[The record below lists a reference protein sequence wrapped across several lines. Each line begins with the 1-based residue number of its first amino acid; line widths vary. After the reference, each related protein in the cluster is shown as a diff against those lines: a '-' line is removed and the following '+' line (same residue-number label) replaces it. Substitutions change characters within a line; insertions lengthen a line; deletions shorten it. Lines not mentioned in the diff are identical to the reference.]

1 MNSHNR
7 AYLHAPSSSST
18 PVVFGSPVRQTIFL
32 MRLLVT
38 AFFSDACHFPSRW
51 EGSWFQSGVRQ
62 PIVIEHSRLN
72 TKGRCIASEGDKF
85 VVVDE

>member
-1 MNSHNR
+1 MNDRGRGLTSMLPPTLPIWHSDFLLISHIS
-7 AYLHAPSSSST
+7 HAAASFT
-18 PVVFGSPVRQTIFL
+18 
-32 MRLLVT
+32 
-38 AFFSDACHFPSRW
+38 DACRFPIKW

-62 PIVIEHSRLN
+62 PIVIEQSRLS

>member
-1 MNSHNR
+1 M
-7 AYLHAPSSSST
+7 P
-18 PVVFGSPVRQTIFL
+18 
-32 MRLLVT
+32 LLVT
-38 AFFSDACHFPSRW
+38 DSFTEACRFPSKW

-62 PIVIEHSRLN
+62 PIVIEQSRLS

>member
-1 MNSHNR
+1 MPPPTLPMWQSVLLCISHIS
-7 AYLHAPSSSST
+7 H
-18 PVVFGSPVRQTIFL
+18 
-32 MRLLVT
+32 VT
-38 AFFSDACHFPSRW
+38 AFFTDACRFPSKW

-62 PIVIEHSRLN
+62 PIVIEQSRLS